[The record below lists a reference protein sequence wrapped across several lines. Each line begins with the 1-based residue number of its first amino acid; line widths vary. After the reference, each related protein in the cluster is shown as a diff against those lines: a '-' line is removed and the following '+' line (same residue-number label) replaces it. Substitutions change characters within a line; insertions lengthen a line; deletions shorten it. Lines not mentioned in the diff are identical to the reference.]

1 MDKKITNAMKMT
13 QKGRDLKNS
22 QNSKNYYD
30 ILSDDNEEEYE
41 EACDQQKLVILPIA
55 HFEETSDQKKTKEE
69 NDEKGK

>member
-1 MDKKITNAMKMT
+1 MRRIMDKKITNAMKMT

-41 EACDQQKLVILPIA
+41 EACDQ
-55 HFEETSDQKKTKEE
+55 
-69 NDEKGK
+69 